1 VEVAESVGVARV
13 QTDEDVIASVRAG
26 DSALYETLVRR
37 YDRFLHYMTLKVVH
51 DEADADDLVQD
62 AHMKAFTNLSQFAGR
77 SCFATWLTTIAI
89 HGAVA
94 HVRKTPHR
102 LARSGAFLTIE
113 DSETRMTTTAPD
125 PEQQV
130 LDDEAR
136 RALRAAVVALP
147 TNYRAVVI
155 LRGIKELPTGETAR
169 ILGISP
175 QSVKMR
181 LHRAKTLLRA
191 DLAKRL
197 GTRHGG
203 ETADNG
209 FLYRQ
214 IARAGQRQRV
224 PRSFSTRG

>member
-1 VEVAESVGVARV
+1 VDVVESLDIARA

-26 DSALYETLVRR
+26 DSAPYETLVRR
-37 YDRFLHYMTLKVVH
+37 YERFLHYMTLRIVR
-51 DEADADDLVQD
+51 DEADADDLVQE
-62 AHMKAFTNLSQFAGR
+62 AHMKALMNLGQFAGR
-77 SCFATWLTTIAI
+77 SSFATWLTTIAI
-89 HGAVA
+89 HGAVS

-102 LARSGAFLTIE
+102 LARNGAFLTIE
-113 DSETRMTTTAPD
+113 ESETCVTAAAPD

-147 TNYRAVVI
+147 ANYRAVVI
-155 LRGIKELPTGETAR
+155 LRGIRELPTSETAR

-191 DLAKRL
+191 DLTKRL
-197 GTRHGG
+197 GAHGRG
-203 ETADNG
+203 ETADEYHQS
-209 FLYRQ
+209 LD
-214 IARAGQRQRV
+214 ATAL
-224 PRSFSTRG
+224 